1 MDAHEQQPPVSE
13 PLRSTTPIPIAKL
26 APALDNLSDSSIH
39 AVVTLLWPYSSS
51 TRSLSLLLAEPDF
64 RLRRTNGQVK
74 VVFHGLVAE
83 EVAKSHVGIGD
94 TVHIRLAGS
103 RFVDNEVSKQTPGR
117 CIAWDIN
124 FDCGVFIEIW
134 RSSHLLS
141 TVQVDRP
148 SSPPPT
154 VDNAIAEPPTT
165 PPANSY
171 LRADGTNRNTSLQS
185 WQSPAFVERTRTSL
199 GHLSSSIFDPF
210 AEEDGFV
217 PGKGRKRPRFSM
229 RGSDWR
235 FVDEPASPEDTDI
248 PGDWTAMFD
257 DEAWLRGEIGEDDAA
272 EDTKQSP
279 GPSETRDVISVP
291 GGAPDGAQPEGS
303 ATELEQAAPEPSAE
317 KKSDD
322 SRSDA
327 EFLVPGVVSRTE
339 APSPRKHGIPHFA
352 GHLPIDTPR
361 LHPIPSPG
369 LPVPSPLVSTSNS
382 PFGYFGSVPTTG
394 QIQPSPPTSVIQEA
408 TDLALEAISEMPP
421 NTTIRNP
428 DEHVNT
434 TVEEELTTLSE
445 PTSQMR
451 EVDSGSRAHAVPL
464 LETITERARET
475 EAMHTQD
482 TTSSVPIVETTTP
495 HEAYTSGVAGGDREV
510 AMSREEEWAE
520 VEEDEEGLEEPG
532 QYEAQMDSSMAP
544 EEKGFHHSVVRTT
557 QHDLEG
563 EDHESES
570 ASQSSVIED
579 ARSEVYGEE
588 DVSEE
593 DEQPQSRS
601 RHDIELI
608 SESEAA
614 SPAKAHDSARRGYG
628 YYAEEDEEEEL
639 DEEDEISNEEEPE
652 SEELENAYDDD
663 EDGYDDRVDSGLE
676 SEGDELETE
685 SPHPIRKVEPEVI
698 VLDSDS
704 DEEPSPSVQRQPATT
719 PAATHTREPDVSPS
733 ADEAS
738 SYGTSESGEYDEYE
752 SEEVDDAE
760 GEDASDEEDEKA
772 GEWFVRDN
780 QEAQE
785 RGVEPVEVDL
795 IRQSRET
802 ERDEELHSDDVQVA
816 RESTM
821 GVHSDGEGAV
831 SVEQVEHGQQSE
843 EDVDMDDDQRDA
855 GDADVNYMEA
865 GSVQDEEMHDLQAHD
880 DQVSDEQ
887 GRDERAG
894 VEKAHDE
901 HADSGPVE
909 QERVEE
915 EQADTRGPEVV
926 HIEDEATEDHHPEGY
941 EGSNHAESAEGAV
954 LRPSSEGAKQS
965 IEIDGHP
972 DSHVDH
978 EELRTT
984 EIISH
989 EADREDS
996 PYAQEDVHIAQQA
1009 GASESTLHYPEP
1021 PIDPELLNAG
1031 TFSAETR
1038 GGLHGADTI
1047 VEQIEGGEDAGV
1059 PEQAHHIDPSLSLDG
1074 ASQSLSLTE
1083 SAVLVPKMPII
1094 PQDQLVTPEPSQI
1107 NGVDISSVPALTM
1120 DAAPPT
1126 PEPTQ
1131 ERSALQLEDELQPTL
1146 GIVAETTATVEV
1158 DNLPPDEDAKSEA
1171 RSISTAPEEHAISDD
1186 EDKGAHTT
1194 HSEDEVLLVGH
1205 DRKYLLNLNRNYPG
1219 LRSKY
1224 SYFAPLATL
1233 IDHYNALTDTIS
1245 IVSETRPAIRA
1256 TTGKKDYILTFGVTD
1271 PSLAG
1276 TILYAQIFRPYKT
1289 ALPNLEEGNAILL
1302 RNFRV
1307 KSFKHSITLSSVDS
1321 SAWAVF
1327 NGSSEAQI
1335 DGPPVEYGAEE
1346 QTYATDLR
1354 QWYHEDGMAMV
1365 ADYQLQASIEQES
1378 REATPFST
1386 GGFSDSGSVNNVDGR
1401 ADSSFSSSRGSGSG
1415 SRRRKSHRRITIH
1428 ELRDGRRYAE
1438 VGSPSSKEDIHELRD
1453 GTVYANF

>member
-26 APALDNLSDSSIH
+26 APELENLSDSSIH

-94 TVHIRLAGS
+94 TVYIRLAGS
-103 RFVDNEVSKQTPGR
+103 RFVDNGVSNQTPGR

-124 FDCGVFIEIW
+124 YDDGVSIEIW
-134 RSSHLLS
+134 RSSQHLS

-154 VDNAIAEPPTT
+154 IDNAIEDAPST
-165 PPANSY
+165 PPANGY
-171 LRADGTNRNTSLQS
+171 PPPDGTSHNASLQA
-185 WQSPAFVERTRTSL
+185 WQSPAFVERSRTSL

-235 FVDEPASPEDTDI
+235 LVDEPASPEDIDI

-257 DEAWLRGEIGEDDAA
+257 DEEWLKAEIGEDDA

-279 GPSETRDVISVP
+279 EPSETRDVEPVSEGP
-291 GGAPDGAQPEGS
+291 PDGAQAEGT
-303 ATELEQAAPEPSAE
+303 ATESEQVTPESTTE
-317 KKSDD
+317 KKLNE

-327 EFLVPGVVSRTE
+327 EFLVPGIVSRTE
-339 APSPRKHGIPHFA
+339 APSPRRHGIPNFA

-382 PFGYFGSVPTTG
+382 PFGYFGAVSTTG
-394 QIQPSPPTSVIQEA
+394 QTQSTPPTTVSQDA
-408 TDLALEAISEMPP
+408 ADLALEAISEMPP
-421 NTTIRNP
+421 ETIIRNS
-428 DEHVNT
+428 DEHVT
-434 TVEEELTTLSE
+434 TMVNEEATTLSE
-445 PTSQMR
+445 PVSQMR
-451 EVDSGSRAHAVPL
+451 EVGSESEVDHAVSL
-464 LETITERARET
+464 HGMVNAGAQGL
-475 EAMHTQD
+475 EAMHAQD
-482 TTSSVPIVETTTP
+482 TTSSLSVLQTATP
-495 HEAYTSGVAGGDREV
+495 HTAFTFGIEGGDTEG
-510 AMSREEEWAE
+510 AMPHEEERAK
-520 VEEDEEGLEEPG
+520 VEEDEERLEALG
-532 QYEAQMDSSMAP
+532 QFEARADSSMAV
-544 EEKGFHHSVVRTT
+544 EEKGIYHSVVERA

-563 EDHESES
+563 EDHEYES
-570 ASQSSVIED
+570 ASQSSIIED
-579 ARSEVYGEE
+579 ARSEALSEE
-588 DVSEE
+588 YVSEE
-593 DEQPQSRS
+593 DEQPDARA

-608 SESEAA
+608 SESEAE
-614 SPAKAHDSARRGYG
+614 SPEKSHDTVRREYG
-628 YYAEEDEEEEL
+628 YHPEDDEEEEL
-639 DEEDEISNEEEPE
+639 DEEDDISDEEPE
-652 SEELENAYDDD
+652 SEELEDDYD
-663 EDGYDDRVDSGLE
+663 EDGYDDRVDSELE
-676 SEGDELETE
+676 SQEDELEAE
-685 SPHPIRKVEPEVI
+685 SPHPIKKAEPEVI

-704 DEEPSPSVQRQPATT
+704 DEEPSPSVPRQPAAA
-719 PAATHTREPDVSPS
+719 PAATYTREPDVSPS

-738 SYGTSESGEYDEYE
+738 SYGTSEPGEYEEYE

-760 GEDASDEEDEKA
+760 GEDYSDEDVEEG

-785 RGVEPVEVDL
+785 REVEPVEVDL
-795 IRQSRET
+795 IRQGREI
-802 ERDEELHSDDVQVA
+802 EGSEGLHSDEVQVA
-816 RESTM
+816 HKPTM
-821 GVHSDGEGAV
+821 EPHSDDEAIGI
-831 SVEQVEHGQQSE
+831 EQVHHGHESE
-843 EDVDMDDDQRDA
+843 GDVDMDDGQRDTE
-855 GDADVNYMEA
+855 DADVKAMEA
-865 GSVQDEEMHDLQAHD
+865 ESVQDEEMHDLQTDD
-880 DQVSDEQ
+880 DQNNDEQ
-887 GRDERAG
+887 SRDETVG
-894 VEKAHDE
+894 DEKAHYVDPHGE
-901 HADSGPVE
+901 DVE
-909 QERVEE
+909 QERLEE
-915 EQADTRGPEVV
+915 PAGAKEPEVV
-926 HIEDEATEDHHPEGY
+926 HIEDEATEEPVHLAEGH
-941 EGSNHAESAEGAV
+941 EESTEGAV
-954 LRPSSEGAKQS
+954 LRAPSDGAEQS
-965 IEIDGHP
+965 IDIDEHP
-972 DSHVDH
+972 GYHAEH
-978 EELRTT
+978 EEIGIT
-984 EIISH
+984 EVISH
-989 EADREDS
+989 EAHPGEIA
-996 PYAQEDVHIAQQA
+996 YAQDTIHIAQQDGA
-1009 GASESTLHYPEP
+1009 GTETVLQYPEP
-1021 PIDPELLNAG
+1021 PIDPELFNAG
-1031 TFSAETR
+1031 TFPTEISSEQQEAHTS
-1038 GGLHGADTI
+1038 H
-1047 VEQIEGGEDAGV
+1047 EQIQDGEDAGV
-1059 PEQAHHIDPSLSLDG
+1059 PEQAQHIDPSLSLDG
-1074 ASQSLSLTE
+1074 ASQSLGLPD
-1083 SAVLVPKMPII
+1083 SAAHVPKMPIL
-1094 PQDQLVTPEPSQI
+1094 PQNQLVTPESSQI
-1107 NGVDISSVPALTM
+1107 NGVDIPSVPVLPV
-1120 DAAPPT
+1120 DAALPT

-1131 ERSALQLEDELQPTL
+1131 ERSDFQVEDEPQPT
-1146 GIVAETTATVEV
+1146 VEVVTETTATVVTET
-1158 DNLPPDEDAKSEA
+1158 LPQDEDAQSEA
-1171 RSISTAPEEHAISDD
+1171 ESISTAPEERAISDD
-1186 EDKGAHTT
+1186 DKGAHTT

-1205 DRKYLLNLNRNYPG
+1205 DRKHLLNLNRNYPG

-1245 IVSETRPAIRA
+1245 IVSETRPAIRS
-1256 TTGKKDYILTFGVTD
+1256 TTGRKDYILTFGVTD

-1289 ALPNLEEGNAILL
+1289 ALPTLEEGDAILL
-1302 RNFRV
+1302 RNFKV

-1327 NGSSEAQI
+1327 NGPNEAQI

-1378 REATPFST
+1378 REATPYST

>member
-26 APALDNLSDSSIH
+26 APALENLSDSSIH

-94 TVHIRLAGS
+94 TVFIRLAGS

-124 FDCGVFIEIW
+124 FDDSVSIEIW
-134 RSSHLLS
+134 RSSQHLS

-148 SSPPPT
+148 SPPPPT
-154 VDNAIAEPPTT
+154 IDNAIEEAPST
-165 PPANSY
+165 PPANGY
-171 LRADGTNRNTSLQS
+171 PRLDGTSQNASLQS
-185 WQSPAFVERTRTSL
+185 WQSPAFVERSRTSL

-235 FVDEPASPEDTDI
+235 LVDEPASPEDIDI
-248 PGDWTAMFD
+248 PGDWTVMFD
-257 DEAWLRGEIGEDDAA
+257 DEAWLRAEIGEDDVA
-272 EDTKQSP
+272 EDAKQSP
-279 GPSETRDVISVP
+279 RPSETRDVVP
-291 GGAPDGAQPEGS
+291 VPEGPSDGAQAES
-303 ATELEQAAPEPSAE
+303 TAAESEQVAPEFSAE
-317 KKSDD
+317 KKLDD

-327 EFLVPGVVSRTE
+327 EFLVPGIVSRAE
-339 APSPRKHGIPHFA
+339 APSLRKHGIPNFA

-369 LPVPSPLVSTSNS
+369 LPIPSPLVSTSNS
-382 PFGYFGSVPTTG
+382 PFGYFGSVSTTG
-394 QIQPSPPTSVIQEA
+394 QTQSTPPTTINQEA
-408 TDLALEAISEMPP
+408 VDLALEAISETPP
-421 NTTIRNP
+421 DPTIRNL
-428 DEHVNT
+428 DEHAT
-434 TVEEELTTLSE
+434 TTAD
-445 PTSQMR
+445 
-451 EVDSGSRAHAVPL
+451 VDSETGFAHAVPL
-464 LETITERARET
+464 HQSVTARAQESKP
-475 EAMHTQD
+475 MHAQD
-482 TTSSVPIVETTTP
+482 TTSSVPLVETATP
-495 HEAYTSGVAGGDREV
+495 HAAYTLGFEGGDTEG
-510 AMSREEEWAE
+510 AMPHEEEWAE
-520 VEEDEEGLEEPG
+520 VEEDEERAEAHGQLE
-532 QYEAQMDSSMAP
+532 ARADSSMVP
-544 EEKGFHHSVVRTT
+544 EERRFYHSVMETK

-563 EDHESES
+563 EDHEYES

-579 ARSEVYGEE
+579 ARSEVLSEE
-588 DVSEE
+588 YVSEV
-593 DEQPQSRS
+593 DEQPDSRA

-608 SESEAA
+608 SESEAE
-614 SPAKAHDSARRGYG
+614 SPAKAHDSARREYG
-628 YYAEEDEEEEL
+628 YYAEEDEEEL
-639 DEEDEISNEEEPE
+639 DEEDDISDEEAE
-652 SEELENAYDDD
+652 SEGLENDYD
-663 EDGYDDRVDSGLE
+663 EDGYDDRVDSELE
-676 SEGDELETE
+676 SQGDELEAE
-685 SPHPIRKVEPEVI
+685 SPHPIKKAEPEVI

-704 DEEPSPSVQRQPATT
+704 DEEPSPSVQRQPAAA

-738 SYGTSESGEYDEYE
+738 SYGTSESGDYEEYE

-760 GEDASDEEDEKA
+760 AEDYSDEDGEEA
-772 GEWFVRDN
+772 GDWSVRDN

-785 RGVEPVEVDL
+785 REVEPVEVNL

-802 ERDEELHSDDVQVA
+802 ERDGELHSDNRVQVA
-816 RESTM
+816 HEATM
-821 GVHSDGEGAV
+821 EAHSEDEAV
-831 SVEQVEHGQQSE
+831 NVEQAEQGQESE
-843 EDVDMDDDQRDA
+843 GDVNMDDDQRDA
-855 GDADVNYMEA
+855 EDTDIKETEA
-865 GSVQDEEMHDLQAHD
+865 EAVQDEEMHDLQTHD
-880 DQVSDEQ
+880 YQVTDEQ
-887 GRDERAG
+887 ARDEHD
-894 VEKAHDE
+894 EKAHYEPALEREMGQE
-901 HADSGPVE
+901 H
-909 QERVEE
+909 VEE
-915 EQADTRGPEVV
+915 PADTRGSEAV
-926 HIEDEATEDHHPEGY
+926 HIEDEATEEQDHLPEGY
-941 EGSNHAESAEGAV
+941 EDSSPIESTEGAV
-954 LRPSSEGAKQS
+954 LRAPSEGAKQS
-965 IEIDGHP
+965 IDIDEHP
-972 DSHVDH
+972 DSHIYH
-978 EELRTT
+978 EDLRTT
-984 EIISH
+984 EVLSH
-989 EADREDS
+989 EAH
-996 PYAQEDVHIAQQA
+996 PGQVVYAQENIHITQHDVT
-1009 GASESTLHYPEP
+1009 STEPILQYPEP
-1021 PIDPELLNAG
+1021 PIDPELFNAG
-1031 TFSAETR
+1031 TFPAEISSGQH
-1038 GGLHGADTI
+1038 GGDTSHEQLQDGEGADL
-1047 VEQIEGGEDAGV
+1047 
-1059 PEQAHHIDPSLSLDG
+1059 PEQAQHIDPSLSLDG
-1074 ASQSLSLTE
+1074 ASQSLSLPD
-1083 SAVLVPKMPII
+1083 SAAHVPKMPIL
-1094 PQDQLVTPEPSQI
+1094 PQNQLVTPESSQI
-1107 NGVDISSVPALTM
+1107 NGVDIPSVPVLPVG
-1120 DAAPPT
+1120 AAPPT

-1131 ERSALQLEDELQPTL
+1131 ERSDFQPEDEPQP
-1146 GIVAETTATVEV
+1146 TVEV
-1158 DNLPPDEDAKSEA
+1158 VTETTTTVETDNLPPDEDAKSEA
-1171 RSISTAPEEHAISDD
+1171 RSISTAPEEQAIADD
-1186 EDKGAHTT
+1186 DDKGAHTT

-1205 DRKYLLNLNRNYPG
+1205 DRKHLVNLNRNYPG
-1219 LRSKY
+1219 LRSKF

-1256 TTGKKDYILTFGVTD
+1256 TTGRKDYILTFGVTD

-1289 ALPNLEEGNAILL
+1289 ALPNVEEGDAILL
-1302 RNFRV
+1302 RNFKV
-1307 KSFKHSITLSSVDS
+1307 KSFKHSMTLSSVDS

-1327 NGSSEAQI
+1327 NGPNEAQI

-1378 REATPFST
+1378 REATPYST